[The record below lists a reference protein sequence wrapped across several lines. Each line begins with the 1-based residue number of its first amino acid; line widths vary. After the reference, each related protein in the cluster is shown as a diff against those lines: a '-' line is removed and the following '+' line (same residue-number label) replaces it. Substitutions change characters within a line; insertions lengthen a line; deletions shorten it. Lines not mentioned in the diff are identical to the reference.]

1 MLCRHYDANVLLAM
15 VLSVLF
21 RFVFRRWIWHE
32 SKTHNFIEDD
42 RFMKQSLLDTGLLF
56 NEDKSILTPVATVR
70 MVIFGTRVTLQSLS
84 I

>member
-1 MLCRHYDANVLLAM
+1 
-15 VLSVLF
+15 
-21 RFVFRRWIWHE
+21 
-32 SKTHNFIEDD
+32 
-42 RFMKQSLLDTGLLF
+42 MKQSLLDTGLLF